1 MIHIVLWFSCCHVFQ
16 KLAGEWGT
24 VFRRHLQHD
33 QVAVPSVQV
42 LPREAG
48 IAWPFCQLVN
58 SLFMAGPALRRR
70 VRISLNESPLGCRR
84 LGLLHDMVNSCANSR
99 RPSLVS
105 GEYCPGPKTMNPRR

>member
-1 MIHIVLWFSCCHVFQ
+1 MDRVLLCEPKTPADKALRLRPDSGAEVMVHIVLWFSCHHVFQ

-70 VRISLNESPLGCRR
+70 VRISLNESAL
-84 LGLLHDMVNSCANSR
+84 
-99 RPSLVS
+99 
-105 GEYCPGPKTMNPRR
+105 